1 MSDLTGSV
9 RIYLRRLKLAPIL
22 CGLVLC
28 AGISAAQAQQSEQ
41 NVAPNVILPNQTQPN
56 QTQPNQTQP
65 NQTQPNQN
73 LPEATWR
80 RQEVAVL
87 RAMDKVT
94 ARISSVTAPIDQ
106 PVKFGALE
114 IVVRSCQDRPP
125 TETPENAAFLQID
138 ELLPD
143 EAPKRLFSG
152 WMFASS
158 PALNALEHP
167 VYDIWVHACRS
178 AETASE
184 SSSPS

>member
-1 MSDLTGSV
+1 MSDLTGTV
-9 RIYLRRLKLAPIL
+9 RAYLRRLAPVPVLLGPMLLGPFMFGLIL
-22 CGLVLC
+22 CADV
-28 AGISAAQAQQSEQ
+28 STAQAQQT
-41 NVAPNVILPNQTQPN
+41 VPNVTQDQQDLPTRTVPQP
-56 QTQPNQTQP
+56 TV
-65 NQTQPNQN
+65 
-73 LPEATWR
+73 PEPTWR

-94 ARISSVTAPIDQ
+94 ARISSVSAPIDQ
-106 PVKFGALE
+106 PVRFGALE

-125 TETPENAAFLQID
+125 TETPENAAFIQID